1 MRLRHIEVFR
11 AVMLSGSVSGA
22 ARMLHV
28 SQPVVS
34 RVLRHAEATLG
45 FALFERAGGRLSPAP
60 EAEALLVQVKR
71 AYAEIER
78 IDTLAANLRRGASGL
93 LRVAAT
99 PSLASQL
106 LPDTLCALSAHHPDV
121 QCDLWAIHTR
131 EIEEHLLALE
141 IDAGIALEPP
151 AHVAISASV
160 LCESEIML
168 AVPQSW
174 LARQRAADGFLWL
187 QSQPCVT
194 LSDATPLGEALS
206 ALLDAAGWQ
215 VREAFRVQTYVLAG
229 ALVEKGLAYAF
240 VDGFTAA
247 ALDAARVRLVRL
259 LPAVPVQ
266 LRLMRAA
273 SVAPSVLL
281 GSFGQM
287 LGVAAATQ
295 LEQLAVSMKQPAL
308 DLRGK
313 LLHARGHQGD

>member
-1 MRLRHIEVFR
+1 MRHIEVFR

-45 FALFERAGGRLSPAP
+45 FALFERTGGRLSPAP

-106 LPDTLCALSAHHPDV
+106 LPDTLCALGAKHPDV

-131 EIEEHLLALE
+131 DIEEHLLALE

-160 LCESEIML
+160 LCESEVML
-168 AVPQSW
+168 AVPCAW
-174 LARQRAADGFLWL
+174 LEGRRVVDDFGWL
-187 QSQPCVT
+187 QSRPCVT
-194 LSDATPLGEALS
+194 LSDATPLGEAL
-206 ALLDAAGWQ
+206 ATLLDAAGWR

-247 ALDAARVRLVRL
+247 TLDPARVSRVRLT
-259 LPAVPVQ
+259 PTVPVQ

-273 SVAPSVLL
+273 NAAPSVLL
-281 GSFGQM
+281 GSFGHM
-287 LGVAAATQ
+287 LGIAATKQ
-295 LEQLAVSMKQPAL
+295 LEQLAASMKQAPL
-308 DLRGK
+308 DLRGG
-313 LLHARGHQGD
+313 AGRQGD

>member
-1 MRLRHIEVFR
+1 VRLRHIEVFR

-78 IDTLAANLRRGASGL
+78 IDTLAANLRRGTSGL

-106 LPDTLCALSAHHPDV
+106 LPDTLCAMSADHPDV

-131 EIEEHLLALE
+131 EIEEHLLARE

-168 AVPQSW
+168 ALPRAW
-174 LARQRAADGFLWL
+174 LECQRAGDGFLWL
-187 QSQPCVT
+187 QARPCVT

-206 ALLDAAGWQ
+206 ALLDTAGWQ

-247 ALDAARVRLVRL
+247 TLDPARACVVRLS
-259 LPAVPVQ
+259 PAVPVQ

-273 SVAPSVLL
+273 SAAPSVLL
-281 GSFGQM
+281 GSFGRV
-287 LGVAAATQ
+287 LSIAAMTQ
-295 LEQLAVSMKQPAL
+295 LERLAASLKQPAL
-308 DLRGK
+308 DLRGR
-313 LLHARGHQGD
+313 AGDQGD